1 MRSGSSANGER
12 TISARSIHLKPNAP
26 AIFWIPALIIA
37 SLVLL
42 PVLYLVMRASQGG
55 ENFWS
60 YILRERTAIIA
71 WNTIKLAAG
80 VSVAAIAI
88 SLPLAW
94 LTTRTDLPFRR
105 FWDTVAAL
113 PLVIS
118 SYVGAVAVIGFLS
131 PRGLL
136 QRWLEPIGVDR
147 LPSIYGYLGAWA
159 TLTLFTYPYVFLSVR
174 AGLRGLDPS
183 LEEASRGLGRGPLS
197 TFFTC
202 TIPQLRPSIGAG
214 GLLVALYAI
223 SDFSVVTLMRYD
235 AFTRTIYTQYRS
247 AFDRTLAAG
256 LGIIVILMALV
267 VLLGEARIRNRAAYF
282 RLGSGSPR
290 VAAPI
295 KLGRWKWLGL
305 IYCGVISILSLGVPI
320 TTLIYWLF
328 NGTSGDNAL
337 ADLSD
342 AAFNSFTVGLLSAAI
357 AVAASIP
364 IAVLVVRYRSRFSV
378 ALERMTYFGYAVPG
392 IVIALTFVY
401 FGARYLNPLYQTLPL
416 MIIAMSIRH
425 LPQGV
430 GATRASLM
438 QINPRLEEASRSL
451 GRNQATTALR
461 VTLPLI
467 WPGLAAGASLIFL
480 TVMRDIPI
488 TLLLS
493 PTGFDTLATEIWSAT
508 GIGAYG
514 RAAGPALIAIA
525 ISAVPTLFLSLRSN
539 RSLEGMGH

>member
-1 MRSGSSANGER
+1 M
-12 TISARSIHLKPNAP
+12 
-26 AIFWIPALIIA
+26 
-37 SLVLL
+37 LL
-42 PVLYLVMRASQGG
+42 PILYLAMRASQGG
-55 ENFWS
+55 ENFWD
-60 YILRERTAIIA
+60 YIFRERTATIA
-71 WNTIKLAAG
+71 WNTIRLAAG

-94 LTTRTDLPFRR
+94 LTTRTDLPLRR

-147 LPSIYGYLGAWA
+147 LPSIYGYFGAWA

-183 LEEASRGLGRGPLS
+183 LEEASRGLGRGPVR
-197 TFFTC
+197 TFLTC

-247 AFDRTLAAG
+247 AFDRSLAAG
-256 LGIIVILMALV
+256 LGMIVVLMALV
-267 VLLGEARIRNRAAYF
+267 ILVGEARIRNRASYF
-282 RLGSGSPR
+282 RVGSGAQR
-290 VAAPI
+290 VASPV
-295 KLGRWKWLGL
+295 KLGRWRWLGL
-305 IYCGVISILSLGVPI
+305 AYCTVISLLALGVPI
-320 TTLIYWLF
+320 TTLLYWLF
-328 NGTSGDNAL
+328 TGSSGEGAL
-337 ADLSD
+337 NDLSESTY
-342 AAFNSFTVGLLSAAI
+342 NSLKVGLLSAVV
-357 AVAASIP
+357 AVLGSIP
-364 IAVLVVRYRSRFSV
+364 IAVLAVRYRSRFS
-378 ALERMTYFGYAVPG
+378 LLIERMTYFGYAVPG

-401 FGARYLNPLYQTLPL
+401 FGARYVNPLYQTLSL
-416 MIIAMSIRH
+416 LIVAMAIRH

-430 GATRASLM
+430 GATRASLL
-438 QINPRLEEASRSL
+438 QVNPRLEEASRTL
-451 GRNQATTALR
+451 GRSQLATTVR
-461 VTLPLI
+461 VTFPLI
-467 WPGLAAGASLIFL
+467 WPGLAAGASLVFL

-488 TLLLS
+488 TLLLR
-493 PTGFDTLATEIWSAT
+493 PTGFDTLATEIWTAT

-525 ISAVPTLFLSLRSN
+525 ISAVPTLFLSMRSD
-539 RSLEGMGH
+539 RSLDSVGH

>member
-1 MRSGSSANGER
+1 M
-12 TISARSIHLKPNAP
+12 
-26 AIFWIPALIIA
+26 
-37 SLVLL
+37 LL
-42 PVLYLVMRASQGG
+42 PILYLAMRASQGG
-55 ENFWS
+55 ENFWD
-60 YILRERTAIIA
+60 YLLRERTATIA
-71 WNTIKLAAG
+71 WNTIRLAAG
-80 VSVAAIAI
+80 VSIAAVAI

-105 FWDTVAAL
+105 FWDTIAAL

-136 QRWLEPIGVDR
+136 QRWLEPLGVDR

-159 TLTLFTYPYVFLSVR
+159 TLTLFTYPYVYLSVR

-183 LEEASRGLGRGPLS
+183 LEEASRGLGRGPLR

-256 LGIIVILMALV
+256 LGIIVVLMALV
-267 VLLGEARIRNRAAYF
+267 VLIGEARIRNRGAYF
-282 RLGSGSPR
+282 RLGSGAQR
-290 VAAPI
+290 VARPV
-295 KLGRWKWLGL
+295 KLGHWRWLGL
-305 IYCGVISILSLGVPI
+305 GYCATVSILALGVPI
-320 TTLIYWLF
+320 TTLLYWLF
-328 NGTSGDNAL
+328 TGSSGEGAL
-337 ADLSD
+337 NDLSESTY
-342 AAFNSFTVGLLSAAI
+342 NSLKVSSLSAAV
-357 AVAASIP
+357 AVIASIP
-364 IAVLVVRYRSRFSV
+364 IAILAVRYRSRFS
-378 ALERMTYFGYAVPG
+378 LFIERMTYFGYAVPG

-401 FGARYLNPLYQTLPL
+401 FGARYVNPLYQTLSL
-416 MIIAMSIRH
+416 MIVAMSIRH

-430 GATRASLM
+430 GATRASLL
-438 QINPRLEEASRSL
+438 QVNPRLEEASRSL
-451 GRNQATTALR
+451 GRSQLATTVR
-461 VTLPLI
+461 ITLPLI
-467 WPGLAAGASLIFL
+467 WPGLAAGASLVFL

-488 TLLLS
+488 TLLLR
-493 PTGFDTLATEIWSAT
+493 PTGFDTLATEIWTAT

-514 RAAGPALIAIA
+514 RAAGPALVAIA
-525 ISAVPTLFLSLRSN
+525 ICAIPTLFLSMRSD
-539 RSLEGMGH
+539 RSLDSMGH